1 MINIYTICIKYFG
14 LFVFF
19 VNYNGVLSVSPAGS
33 PKRYDNTF
41 LTAEPL
47 QVNSW
52 LS

>member
-1 MINIYTICIKYFG
+1 MRIKYFG

-19 VNYNGVLSVSPAGS
+19 VNYNGVLPVSPAGS
-33 PKRYDNTF
+33 PKHDDNTF
-41 LTAEPL
+41 LMAESL